1 MVEANPSN
9 ASYRSD
15 LAYTLLYR
23 GNALRRCGRTAEA
36 VSDFRQMIADLQGQ
50 KEPSPWDYYNIA
62 CAQSL
67 LSGLGGEAG
76 SGLTVDEGRAAAEE
90 AMKSL
95 RRAAA
100 AGWRD
105 AALLMID
112 TDLDPIRSRSDFRL
126 WAMDMAFP
134 SDPFARK
141 D

>member
-1 MVEANPSN
+1 
-9 ASYRSD
+9 
-15 LAYTLLYR
+15 
-23 GNALRRCGRTAEA
+23 
-36 VSDFRQMIADLQGQ
+36 DFRQAIADLQGQ

-76 SGLTVDEGRAAAEE
+76 SGLTADEGRAAAEE
-90 AMKSL
+90 AMTSL

-105 AALLMID
+105 AAPLMTD
-112 TDLDPIRSRSDFRL
+112 TDLVPIRSRRDFRL
-126 WAMDMAFP
+126 LAMDVAFP
-134 SDPFARK
+134 SDPFAHG